1 MARNNDLKRGLG
13 LVISGKAGISESHE
27 NQSLPNLTKEP
38 PKVEITEE
46 PTESGIAASENH
58 EGRLIHSPTPQK
70 ERIQPFNLQ
79 IPESLHVRLK
89 NYVENHGRRHESM
102 TRIILEGLE
111 MTLDQR
117 EEKAGVRKPR

>member
-1 MARNNDLKRGLG
+1 MTRNNDLKRGLG
-13 LVISGKAGISESHE
+13 LVISGKPDVTGSQEIQPTPIRS
-27 NQSLPNLTKEP
+27 KELA
-38 PKVEITEE
+38 KVEITEE
-46 PTESGIAASENH
+46 PTASGIGAAEEH
-58 EGRLIHSPTPQK
+58 DGRLNYSPTPHK

-117 EEKAGVRKPR
+117 EEKAGVRKS